1 MCCDKVFAPLTPQ
14 VRLVYTKCKRCF
26 TVKVI
31 RWLTVLLLAGAMAA
45 CASSTQNIKER
56 ADWMPGARSED
67 SSLVFGR
74 VQWLENGE
82 EKKIGKGVFDFS
94 LKPGLLRLEDKS
106 RTFCELGENGEF
118 IWELKPGT
126 YVVYRLNY
134 WDTWSGNYYI
144 VPKVAFHVSGK
155 GKSIYIGTLKGDFA
169 PKRDLIGG
177 LSGKVKVTIL
187 DHSDMSYPAIAK
199 LLSISPNKIEKS
211 LMVHD
216 EKIPRTIDTTA
227 EFNLA
232 ISILN
237 AILFGVSQ

>member
-1 MCCDKVFAPLTPQ
+1 MKMA
-14 VRLVYTKCKRCF
+14 
-26 TVKVI
+26 
-31 RWLTVLLLAGAMAA
+31 RWFILLLLTCTLAA
-45 CASSTQNIKER
+45 CVSSTQNIKER
-56 ADWMPGARSED
+56 TDWEPGARSED

-94 LKPGLLRLEDKS
+94 LKPGLLRLEDRS

-144 VPKVAFHVSGK
+144 VPKVAFHVPDK
-155 GKSIYIGTLKGDFA
+155 GKAIYIGTLKGDFA
-169 PKRDLIGG
+169 PERDLIGG
-177 LSGKVKVTIL
+177 LSGQVKVTIL
-187 DHSDMSYPAIAK
+187 DHSDGSYPAMAK
-199 LLSISPNKIEKS
+199 MLSISSDEIEKS

-216 EKIPRTIDTTA
+216 AKIPRTIDTTA